1 MSTYTTYGPWT
12 SGSNR
17 RMRLRFDWTMGHISP
32 GASSVTVTL
41 AITAQVGYSVQ
52 DRNSTL
58 SWTGDFAA
66 SSASVSLIAPTG
78 GSVHL
83 TTLRGEFPLRDAAY
97 TITESVILSGIEYVG
112 VSASHT
118 DSLRIPPKAA
128 QLPVSPGPPSVTRIG
143 SAGTAFQISWN
154 AVGNADYYELGV
166 ERESTGT
173 SGVFARVYG
182 TSHRDEMPVNDQFRY
197 WVRAVNAAGT
207 SAPAYGPY
215 VRTRPLP
222 PRISWTRQ
230 GGQIIVRMDQQAR
243 YPMGL
248 RLQWRA
254 QGGQW
259 ATLTEVPGG
268 SGTAPHTPPLGAV
281 VEYRA
286 DTYVTQPSRADSE
299 WAHTGP
305 VQALAAPLAPSLVSP
320 TETVVAGQQARLGWR
335 HNPVDGSTQ
344 TQAEV
349 RHRQVGAPDWIAST
363 VGSAGYATINPGS
376 GWWEWQVRTR
386 GAHADWGPWSPV
398 WGFRAAPRPVVR
410 ITAPAPG
417 TYRSNRVTPQ
427 VQYQDESGAAMAS
440 WELLL
445 LASDGV
451 EVSRMIGVGAYTP
464 RPFPAVLTNATSYT
478 ARALA
483 VSGTGLEAESTE
495 VQFRTEFV
503 PPPVPQLVTHWLE
516 DQGVVEAT
524 ATAGAPVSGAP
535 ATAQLRIEASH
546 DGGQTW
552 TVLEQAPGASL
563 TAIDHTPPLNA
574 AVAYR
579 AVAISSLPSEATSP
593 VRMLH
598 TASGRVWLTGD
609 DGTRAELWLDL
620 DLATSHGHDVV
631 LADYEGAAL
640 PVAHFGI
647 ARPETATFSGRILPG
662 MGSPREVWQRLL
674 GQRVWFRDPT
684 GIRWHGTLSS
694 AGVAIKPHSRAEG
707 LVAVSGTITR
717 TTDGA

>member
-97 TITESVILSGIEYVG
+97 TITESVTLSGIEYVG

-182 TSHRDEMPVNDQFRY
+182 TSYRDEMPIDDQFRY
-197 WVRAVNAAGT
+197 WVRAVNAAGA
-207 SAPAYGPY
+207 SRPAYGPY

-230 GGQIIVRMDQQAR
+230 GGRIIVRMDQQAR

-248 RLQWRA
+248 RLQWRV
-254 QGGQW
+254 QGGHW

-268 SGTAPHTPPLGAV
+268 SGTATHTPPLGAV
-281 VEYRA
+281 AEYRA
-286 DTYVTQPSRADSE
+286 DTWVSQPSRTDSE
-299 WAHTGP
+299 WAYTGP
-305 VQALAAPLAPSLVSP
+305 VQALAAPMAPTHVGP
-320 TETVVAGQQARLGWR
+320 AGVTVAAQPVRLEWQ
-335 HNPVDGSTQ
+335 HSPVDGSAQ
-344 TQAEV
+344 SAAEV
-349 RHRQVGAPDWIAST
+349 RYRQTNSDSWTTATTTTASYHAIT
-363 VGSAGYATINPGS
+363 PGS

-386 GAHADWGPWSPV
+386 GAHADWGPWSPM
-398 WGFRAAPRPVVR
+398 WGFRAAPAPTVQ
-410 ITAPAPG
+410 ITAPPAG
-417 TYRSNRVTPQ
+417 TYRSNRITPTLS
-427 VQYQDESGAAMAS
+427 YRDASGAAMAS
-440 WELLL
+440 WEIQL
-445 LASDGV
+445 LAADGS
-451 EVSRMIGVGAYTP
+451 EVSRIAGTGAYTP
-464 RPFPAVLTNATSYT
+464 RPLPYILTNASDYRIRVSVT
-478 ARALA
+478 
-483 VSGTGLEAESTE
+483 SGTGLPAEPVERQITTSFT
-495 VQFRTEFV
+495 
-503 PPPVPQLVTHWLE
+503 PPAAPLLMAQWVE
-516 DQGVVEAT
+516 DQGIVALEARAGTGGEPT
-524 ATAGAPVSGAP
+524 AS
-535 ATAQLRIEASH
+535 LRIEASH
-546 DGGQTW
+546 DAGLTW
-552 TVLEQAPGASL
+552 QEVSAGPGARLDASDGL
-563 TAIDHTPPLNA
+563 PPLNA
-574 AVAYR
+574 EVAYR
-579 AVAISSLPSEATSP
+579 SIAVSALPSEA
-593 VRMLH
+593 
-598 TASGRVWLTGD
+598 ASAAVTLRTTTGRVWLVGD
-609 DGTRAELWLDL
+609 DGTKAELIGDIDL
-620 DLATSHGHDVV
+620 SHTHGHDVV
-631 LADYEGAAL
+631 LADYEGAAH
-640 PVAHFGI
+640 PVAHHGV
-647 ARPETATFSGRILPG
+647 ARPDQVTFSGRILPQL
-662 MGSPREVWQRLL
+662 GSPREVWLRLL
-674 GQRVWFRDPT
+674 GQPVWWRDPS
-684 GIRWHGTLSS
+684 GIRWRGTLTAS
-694 AGVAIKPHSRAEG
+694 GVAWKPHSLADG
-707 LVAVSGTITR
+707 LAAVSGTIVR
-717 TTDGA
+717 ITDG